1 LNDCNNC
8 FYINNLGGMSPCNTC
23 EARDKQYSNWV
34 AKDFLANVP
43 DTPMKTAWFVKPNLD
58 KDAVSDR
65 YLDELRIHGMH
76 PMKTSWSIKS
86 DSDKDGQLDALR
98 YGVKTGV
105 KFDQDKPQW
114 TLVPFKAFDEVVKV
128 LTIGAR
134 KYAPDNWKKV
144 PNARQRYIDAAFRH
158 MSAYAAGEKLDDE
171 TGKSHLAH
179 AMCCLLFLLA
189 FDLDKTLEKTNG

>member
-1 LNDCNNC
+1 MIEHCSTC
-8 FYINNLGGMSPCNTC
+8 FYSNQEKQQEPCYNC
-23 EARDKQYSNWV
+23 HGHCNWV
-34 AKDFLANVP
+34 AKDFLKSVP
-43 DTPMKTAWFVKPNLD
+43 DTPMKTAWYVKPD
-58 KDAVSDR
+58 
-65 YLDELRIHGMH
+65 
-76 PMKTSWSIKS
+76 
-86 DSDKDGQLDALR
+86 LDA
-98 YGVKTGV
+98 GVVKSETKTGV

-114 TLVPFKAFDEVVKV
+114 TLVPFKALDEVVKV
-128 LTIGAR
+128 LTIGAK

-158 MSAYAAGEKLDDE
+158 MSAYASGEKLDAE

>member
-43 DTPMKTAWFVKPNLD
+43 DTPMKTAWFVKPDLD
-58 KDAVSDR
+58 KYAVNNDH
-65 YLDELRIHGMH
+65 LI
-76 PMKTSWSIKS
+76 
-86 DSDKDGQLDALR
+86 DALT

-114 TLVPFKAFDEVVKV
+114 TLVPFKALDEVVKV

>member
-1 LNDCNNC
+1 LIEHCSTC
-8 FYINNLGGMSPCNTC
+8 FYSNQEKQQEPCYNC
-23 EARDKQYSNWV
+23 HGYCNWV

-43 DTPMKTAWFVKPNLD
+43 DTPM
-58 KDAVSDR
+58 
-65 YLDELRIHGMH
+65 
-76 PMKTSWSIKS
+76 
-86 DSDKDGQLDALR
+86 
-98 YGVKTGV
+98 KTGV

-114 TLVPFKAFDEVVKV
+114 TLVPFKALDEVVKV

>member
-8 FYINNLGGMSPCNTC
+8 FYVNNLGGMSPCNTC

-34 AKDFLANVP
+34 AEDFLASVS
-43 DTPMKTAWFVKPNLD
+43 DTPVTL
-58 KDAVSDR
+58 
-65 YLDELRIHGMH
+65 
-76 PMKTSWSIKS
+76 
-86 DSDKDGQLDALR
+86 
-98 YGVKTGV
+98 KTGV

-114 TLVPFKAFDEVVKV
+114 TLVPFKALDEVVKV

-158 MSAYAAGEKLDDE
+158 MSAYAAGEKLDVE
-171 TGKSHLAH
+171 TGKNHLAH

-189 FDLDKTLEKTNG
+189 FDLDKTLEKTND

>member
-1 LNDCNNC
+1 MIEQCSTC
-8 FYINNLGGMSPCNTC
+8 FYFNQEKQQEPCYNC
-23 EARDKQYSNWV
+23 HGYCNWV
-34 AKDFLANVP
+34 AKDFLANVS
-43 DTPMKTAWFVKPNLD
+43 DTPIIL
-58 KDAVSDR
+58 
-65 YLDELRIHGMH
+65 
-76 PMKTSWSIKS
+76 
-86 DSDKDGQLDALR
+86 
-98 YGVKTGV
+98 KTGV
-105 KFDQDKPQW
+105 KYDQDKPQW
-114 TLVPFKAFDEVVKV
+114 TLVPFKALDEVVKV

>member
-1 LNDCNNC
+1 MIKHCSTC
-8 FYINNLGGMSPCNTC
+8 FYWNQEEQQEPCYNC
-23 EARDKQYSNWV
+23 HGYCNWV

-43 DTPMKTAWFVKPNLD
+43 DTPMKTAWYVKPNLD
-58 KDAVSDR
+58 KGAVNNDH
-65 YLDELRIHGMH
+65 LI
-76 PMKTSWSIKS
+76 
-86 DSDKDGQLDALR
+86 DALR

-114 TLVPFKAFDEVVKV
+114 TLVPFKALDEVVKV

>member
-1 LNDCNNC
+1 MIEHCSTC
-8 FYINNLGGMSPCNTC
+8 FYRNQEVQQEPCYTC
-23 EARDKQYSNWV
+23 HGYCNWV

-43 DTPMKTAWFVKPNLD
+43 DTPMKTAWFVKPN
-58 KDAVSDR
+58 
-65 YLDELRIHGMH
+65 
-76 PMKTSWSIKS
+76 
-86 DSDKDGQLDALR
+86 SDKDGQLDALR

-114 TLVPFKAFDEVVKV
+114 TLVPFKALDEVVKV